1 MKGINEIKSTFSD
14 LDTNIKIQMSQINNN
29 NNYTTAS
36 TSPNLYIMRKLNN
49 INEAK
54 MMKAEKDNWTRTYH
68 KTLKELEVM
77 IDIQRQVKDMI
88 KIAAKTNITIMEME
102 DTILK
107 ANTNN

>member
-1 MKGINEIKSTFSD
+1 MKINSTFSN
-14 LDTNIKIQMSQINNN
+14 LDTNVKIQMSQINNNN

-36 TSPNLYIMRKLNN
+36 TSPNLYITRKLNN